1 MMSLNAAPYPEN
13 LLFFRR
19 RRGGGDAQ
27 EPRRPTPRGRGPG
40 SERAADLRSK
50 DGVSSIPMKL
60 QQDSWKFSDTLL

>member
-40 SERAADLRSK
+40 SERATD
-50 DGVSSIPMKL
+50 I
-60 QQDSWKFSDTLL
+60 